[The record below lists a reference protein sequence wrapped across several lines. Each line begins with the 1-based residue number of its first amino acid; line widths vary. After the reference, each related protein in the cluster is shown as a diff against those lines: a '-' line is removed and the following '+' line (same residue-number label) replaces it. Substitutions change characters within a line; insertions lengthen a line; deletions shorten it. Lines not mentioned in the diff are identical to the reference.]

1 MLLSHGFGKKV
12 HLAFKGKISLALLGA
27 NIQILG

>member
-12 HLAFKGKISLALLGA
+12 HRAFKGKILLTLLGE
-27 NIQILG
+27 NILILG